1 MQSFFQEHL
10 TKQATGGAHGSHY
23 VYWIPIHVFNALPIT
38 LWKYN
43 RPPDPERVAEIR
55 AYTKTAKRVDGLIYL
70 ACINNELVCY
80 EANHRREALK
90 EDMPADLAPVL
101 VDVLWNATDEMVKEE
116 FLRLNKAISVP
127 ELYIREPAVLIDAS
141 KLREAVTGFCE
152 SYKVLKSSANHP
164 QRPNF
169 TRDMLMDEFYRVMTE
184 LHIDVEELMVRLQ
197 RLNTEMRSRDRRKL
211 SPKVVA
217 KCEAAGLWLF
227 AWSNKLNA
235 KELD

>member
-10 TKQATGGAHGSHY
+10 SKQASGGAHGSHF
-23 VYWIPIHVFNALPIT
+23 VYWIPVSIFNALPIS

-70 ACINNELVCY
+70 ACVNNELVCY

-90 EDMPADLAPVL
+90 EDMPTDLAPVL
-101 VDVLWNATDEMVKEE
+101 VDVLWNATDDMVKEE

-127 ELYIREPAVLIDAS
+127 ELYIREPAVPVDMAR
-141 KLREAVTGFCE
+141 LREAVAGFCE
-152 SYKVLKSSANHP
+152 HYKALKSSANHP

-169 TRDMLMDEFYRVMTE
+169 TRDMLTDEFSRIMAE
-184 LHIDVEELMVRLQ
+184 LHIDVDELMVRLQ
-197 RLNTEMRSRDRRKL
+197 RLNTVMAMRDHRRL

-217 KCEAAGLWLF
+217 KCQATGLWLF

-235 KELD
+235 KELE